1 MSLIL
6 LHLFPYEVSL
16 FQALLNTRS
25 QIVMAVGIEVP
36 VTPLGP

>member
-25 QIVMAVGIEVP
+25 RIVMAVGIEVP